1 MVKPYSMEKLL
12 DTIKEHL
19 QRQRE
24 EERFSEEKV
33 KDFIER
39 RAEEY
44 ESRASAKHRSKK

>member
-33 KDFIER
+33 KDLRSHGLPSDDEC
-39 RAEEY
+39 
-44 ESRASAKHRSKK
+44 SA